1 MDPQNRP
8 PTIPR
13 AGFTLLEL
21 IGVMAVIAILSAAV
35 LPGAIDLIRTQRA
48 VKEGAELPKI
58 AEALKRG
65 MLREQVFPI
74 YENDASIPTIDDEYK
89 AYWWNLAARYG
100 GGSANEVRYPLGIR
114 PGSTTTRKLYF
125 AEADWGD
132 DTFDSIDW
140 NGTSFSYITDDGRPK
155 SSETATDGWVYPN
168 DPTELRLLLIS
179 TTNPDLSL
187 PDTLNERRF
196 NRFWEE
202 WAVGSDGDP
211 TIGSWARYGLS
222 SSEWQGRAAELNV
235 QRIDLR
241 DWLCTVV
248 IENRR
253 AIKAEP
259 PMTLNELV
267 LVLPEPS
274 ATLASEP
281 NNVTHTGFWDRG
293 TVALSYTN
301 LQDAEFIIQER
312 DTYEDA
318 NGNDPYGRKFIDYR
332 SEDLNGNG
340 VFNDGVNSPFL
351 NEVVDGIDYNRDG
364 DKIDNDISED
374 LDEDGIFDHPAQI
387 YTFVEAVIQ
396 TQRGRRIDV
405 TQDATVTIGGRRS
418 FVSPPELEPEQSITA
433 TLTLTN
439 RAPLALLNPDVPS
452 APIVLTEWTNA
463 DPYIQNRYFL
473 KTQELLLGE
482 PWTSAEVG
490 IFSIAE
496 AFSTLRFDGLEWH
509 Y

>member
-1 MDPQNRP
+1 
-8 PTIPR
+8 
-13 AGFTLLEL
+13 
-21 IGVMAVIAILSAAV
+21 V

-65 MLREQVFPI
+65 MLREQAFPI
-74 YENDASIPTIDDEYK
+74 YENDAGELTEGND
-89 AYWWNLAARYG
+89 AYWWNLAARHG

-114 PGSTTTRKLYF
+114 PRSEVTRKLYF
-125 AEADWGD
+125 AEASW
-132 DTFDSIDW
+132 SEK
-140 NGTSFSYITDDGRPK
+140 SFSEVTDDGL
-155 SSETATDGWVYPN
+155 DWLN
-168 DPTELRLLLIS
+168 NFQDPSELRLLLIS
-179 TTNPDLSL
+179 TTNPDLLL
-187 PDTLNERRF
+187 PDTLNEQRF
-196 NRFWEE
+196 NRFWDD

-211 TIGSWARYGLS
+211 ASGGWTRYGLS

-253 AIKAEP
+253 AIAEASGAD
-259 PMTLNELV
+259 LS
-267 LVLPEPS
+267 S
-274 ATLASEP
+274 ALTAAL
-281 NNVTHTGFWDRG
+281 GFWDRG
-293 TVALSYTN
+293 SVSVSSGN
-301 LQDAEFIIQER
+301 LQDAEFIIQAR
-312 DTYEDA
+312 DTTEDLNRNNNLDAGEDA
-318 NGNDPYGRKFIDYR
+318 NGNGFLDSG
-332 SEDLNGNG
+332 EDLNGNG
-340 VFNDGVNSPFL
+340 VFNDGVKSL
-351 NEVVDGIDYNRDG
+351 LLDEVEDGFDYNRDG
-364 DKIDNDISED
+364 DKLDIDVSED
-374 LDEDGIFDHPAQI
+374 LDGDGFFDHPALI
-387 YTFVEAVIQ
+387 YTYIEAVINAE
-396 TQRGRRIDV
+396 RGRRIDV
-405 TQDATVTIGGRRS
+405 TQDATVTISGRRS
-418 FVSPPELEPEQSITA
+418 FLSLPDQSITA

-490 IFSIAE
+490 IFSITE

>member
-21 IGVMAVIAILSAAV
+21 IGVMAVIAILAAAV

-48 VKEGAELPKI
+48 VKESAELPKI

-74 YENDASIPTIDDEYK
+74 YENDADELTAGND
-89 AYWWNLAARYG
+89 AYWWNLAARHG

-114 PGSTTTRKLYF
+114 PRSEVTRKLYF
-125 AEADWGD
+125 AEASW
-132 DTFDSIDW
+132 SEK
-140 NGTSFSYITDDGRPK
+140 SFSEVTDDGL
-155 SSETATDGWVYPN
+155 DWLN
-168 DPTELRLLLIS
+168 NFQDPSELRFLLIS
-179 TTNPDLSL
+179 TTNPDLLL
-187 PDTLNERRF
+187 PDTLNEQRF
-196 NRFWEE
+196 NRFWDD

-211 TIGSWARYGLS
+211 ALGRWSRYGLS

-253 AIKAEP
+253 AIAEASGAD
-259 PMTLNELV
+259 LS
-267 LVLPEPS
+267 S
-274 ATLASEP
+274 ALTTAL
-281 NNVTHTGFWDRG
+281 GFWDRRSVSVSSG
-293 TVALSYTN
+293 N
-301 LQDAEFIIQER
+301 LQDAEFIIQAR
-312 DTYEDA
+312 DTTEDLNRNNNLDAGEDA
-318 NGNDPYGRKFIDYR
+318 NGNGFLDSG
-332 SEDLNGNG
+332 EDLNGNG
-340 VFNDGVNSPFL
+340 VWD
-351 NEVVDGIDYNRDG
+351 RD
-364 DKIDNDISED
+364 ED
-374 LDEDGIFDHPAQI
+374 LNGNGSLDPGEDLNGNGNLDPGEDLNGNNFFDRTAQI
-387 YTFVEAVIQ
+387 YTYVEAVVQ
-396 TQRGRRIDV
+396 TRRGRRIDV
-405 TQDATVTIGGRRS
+405 TQDATVTISGRRS
-418 FVSPPELEPEQSITA
+418 FLSPPEQSITA

-452 APIVLTEWTNA
+452 APIVLTAWTNA

-490 IFSIAE
+490 IFSITE
-496 AFSTLRFDGLEWH
+496 PFNTLRFDGLQWH

>member
-1 MDPQNRP
+1 MHPQNRP

-74 YENDASIPTIDDEYK
+74 YENDADESTEGND
-89 AYWWNLAARYG
+89 AYWWNLAARHG

-114 PGSTTTRKLYF
+114 PRSEVTRKLYF
-125 AEADWGD
+125 AEASW
-132 DTFDSIDW
+132 SEK
-140 NGTSFSYITDDGRPK
+140 SFSEVTDDGL
-155 SSETATDGWVYPN
+155 DWLN
-168 DPTELRLLLIS
+168 NFQDPSELRLLLIS
-179 TTNPDLSL
+179 TTNPDLLL
-187 PDTLNERRF
+187 PDTLNEQRF
-196 NRFWEE
+196 NRFWDD

-211 TIGSWARYGLS
+211 ASGGWTRYGLS

-253 AIKAEP
+253 AIAEASGAD
-259 PMTLNELV
+259 LS
-267 LVLPEPS
+267 S
-274 ATLASEP
+274 ALTAAL
-281 NNVTHTGFWDRG
+281 GFWDRG
-293 TVALSYTN
+293 SVSVSSGN
-301 LQDAEFIIQER
+301 LQDAEFIIQAR
-312 DTYEDA
+312 DTTEDLNRNNNLDAGEDA
-318 NGNDPYGRKFIDYR
+318 NGNGFLDSG
-332 SEDLNGNG
+332 EDLNGNG
-340 VFNDGVNSPFL
+340 VFNDGVKSL
-351 NEVVDGIDYNRDG
+351 LLDEVEDGFDYNRDG
-364 DKIDNDISED
+364 DKLDIDVSED
-374 LDEDGIFDHPAQI
+374 LDGDGFFDHPALI
-387 YTFVEAVIQ
+387 YTYIEAVINAE
-396 TQRGRRIDV
+396 RGRRIDV
-405 TQDATVTIGGRRS
+405 TQDATVTISGRRS
-418 FVSPPELEPEQSITA
+418 FLSLPDQSITA

-439 RAPLALLNPDVPS
+439 RAPLALLSPDVPS

-490 IFSIAE
+490 IFSITD